1 MLNELA
7 LNRLWRFCLDAT
19 IWYQVKHGY
28 LGAYL
33 IDGFGTEL
41 TLQIASELK
50 DKFPGIFRHHQLKQ
64 MWAYKY
70 DSQLEGIK
78 IHADFAAV
86 NVNFWLTPDTANCDP
101 ASGGLRVYKVK
112 APNEWSFRKYNTDV
126 EAMELSLIH
135 ISEPTRPY

>member
-1 MLNELA
+1 M
-7 LNRLWRFCLDAT
+7 
-19 IWYQVKHGY
+19 
-28 LGAYL
+28 
-33 IDGFGTEL
+33 
-41 TLQIASELK
+41 
-50 DKFPGIFRHHQLKQ
+50 
-64 MWAYKY
+64 AYKY

-126 EAMELSLIH
+126 EAMESFVSASGNEPLIV
-135 ISEPTRPY
+135 PYRQNRAVIFDSDLFHCTDNLDFKSGYENRRINVTMLFGDRHKQ